1 MHHLLFWCR
10 AMRLRIDPLDR
21 LLAIVLLGVVAL
33 GSDSSKEYDGRAE
46 SEGIEGMWK
55 LVSME
60 DNGEATHAPHGE
72 LVFRR
77 GEWTGTTPNSDQKG
91 WYKVAARQKPAFLDL
106 QITDPPGTQGPAKS
120 IFRID
125 GDILKIAYYLEDD
138 RPG

>member
-1 MHHLLFWCR
+1 
-10 AMRLRIDPLDR
+10 
-21 LLAIVLLGVVAL
+21 VLIGVVAL

-60 DNGEATHAPHGE
+60 DNGEATHDMNGE
-72 LVFRR
+72 LVFHK
-77 GEWTGTTPNSDQKG
+77 GGWTWTTPNSTQKG
-91 WYKVAARQKPAFLDL
+91 WYKVDVRERPALLDL
-106 QITDPPGTQGPAKS
+106 KITDPPGTQEPAKS

-138 RPG
+138 RPRDFDTKVDARLHLYIFQRMRK